1 MIYLLNLASCS
12 ENRFELGFADDITT
26 IQIESELL
34 LKNINIIENWC
45 VRNKMKHNKITVE
58 SK

>member
-1 MIYLLNLASCS
+1 MIYLLNLASWS
-12 ENRFELGFADDITT
+12 ENRFELGFTDDITT

-45 VRNKMKHNKITVE
+45 VRNKMKLNKDNCGI
-58 SK
+58 